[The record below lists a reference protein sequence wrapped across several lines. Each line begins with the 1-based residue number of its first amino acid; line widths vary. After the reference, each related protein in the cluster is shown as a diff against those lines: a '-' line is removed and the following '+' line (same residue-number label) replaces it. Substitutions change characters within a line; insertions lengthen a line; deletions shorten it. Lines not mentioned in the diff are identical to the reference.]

1 MRDILRDGFGA
12 SQSIGPL
19 GKVRWV
25 TWSTI
30 AFVITAVSVPTQA
43 VLYDVYV
50 PIAFVLG
57 ILQGGS
63 VLLAALRP
71 WWGAIAHIAAVVGF
85 VAAAEPE
92 GAPWP
97 MPVLGMIALG
107 AALVVDRKSTRL
119 NSSHVKISY
128 AVFCLKK
135 KNEGVD
141 AERIK
146 AV

>member
-12 SQSIGPL
+12 RQSIGPL

-63 VLLAALRP
+63 VLLAWWRECTAGRP
-71 WWGAIAHIAAVVGF
+71 C
-85 VAAAEPE
+85 AE
-92 GAPWP
+92 
-97 MPVLGMIALG
+97 
-107 AALVVDRKSTRL
+107 
-119 NSSHVKISY
+119 
-128 AVFCLKK
+128 
-135 KNEGVD
+135 
-141 AERIK
+141 
-146 AV
+146 